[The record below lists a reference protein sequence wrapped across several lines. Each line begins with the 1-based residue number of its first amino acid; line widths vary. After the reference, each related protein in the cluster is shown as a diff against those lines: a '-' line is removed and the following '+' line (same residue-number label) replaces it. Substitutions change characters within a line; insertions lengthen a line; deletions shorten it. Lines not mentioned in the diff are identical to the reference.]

1 MSRDKLAG
9 RKFAAD
15 AVLTQVLQT
24 LKGASG
30 PVSGESLASH
40 LGLSR
45 AAVWK
50 RINRLKAMG
59 YVILGEPRRG
69 YRLLG
74 SPDKLLA
81 EEIIPGLAT
90 RRLKGPVHHFHSLPS
105 TNDLAKELG
114 AQGAPEGTLVVAET
128 QTRGRGRLGR
138 QWDSPPG
145 GGLYVS
151 LLLRPALPP
160 TQISQIT
167 LTAAVAV
174 ARALGRAAGITP
186 GIKWPNDVLLEA
198 KKVGGILTE
207 METEA
212 DQIRFLVVGLGLN
225 VNNPEFPAELQD
237 LATSLARVTG
247 HTFSRRNILRAWL
260 EEFEDLY
267 EQFLAFE
274 FAGILA
280 EWKAYTVTL
289 GRAVTVR
296 QGLREISGL
305 ALDVAP
311 DGALLLQTGA
321 GEIVRISS
329 GELAPGP
336 RWLGPGPAD
345 CQ

>member
-9 RKFAAD
+9 RTFPAD
-15 AVLTQVLQT
+15 AVLTEVLQT
-24 LKGASG
+24 LKRATA
-30 PVSGESLASH
+30 PVSGESLANR

-59 YVILGEPRRG
+59 YAILGEPRRG

-90 RRLKGPVHHFHSLPS
+90 RRLKGPVHHFHRLPS

-128 QTRGRGRLGR
+128 QTQGRGRLGR

-145 GGLYVS
+145 FGLYVS
-151 LLLRPALPP
+151 LLLRPPLPP
-160 TQISQIT
+160 TQIPQIT

-174 ARALGRAAGITP
+174 ARALRRATGITP
-186 GIKWPNDVLLEA
+186 GIKWPNDVILEA
-198 KKVGGILTE
+198 RKVGGILTE

-225 VNNPEFPAELQD
+225 VNNPEFPAGLQD
-237 LATSLARVTG
+237 LATSLARAAG
-247 HTFSRRNILRAWL
+247 RTFSRRAILQAWL
-260 EEFEDLY
+260 EEFESLY
-267 EQFLAFE
+267 EQFLALD

-296 QGLREISGL
+296 QGLREISGV

-321 GEIVRISS
+321 GEIIRISS

-336 RWLGPGPAD
+336 RWSGPGAVD
-345 CQ
+345 GK